1 MINPWFHRYGPLLL
15 LGLLLVGCRAA
26 ADDPPDSPAS
36 PPVAAAYVGDA
47 ACVACHAEIVETYRQ
62 TNKAKALSR
71 FDPETAPERFDDA
84 VVHNEAFRLS
94 YEAFVRGDTLYQRE
108 FREDPTGRVVH
119 ERVHRADYVIGSG
132 NATRSYLMQ
141 VEGYLTE
148 MPLTWYVHRGQWDM
162 SPGYREAN
170 DRFDRQI
177 NLLCITCHNGT
188 GGHSAFTQN
197 HYTNLPEGITCERC
211 HGPASAHI
219 DARQADPVTVEP
231 LHATALR
238 KPDPTI
244 VNPAHL
250 DRDAR
255 LSICQQC
262 HLAGVIVFKTGEDP
276 TTFRPGM
283 MLAAHRTVFV
293 PTGELTDEDAVGID
307 SHPVRLAR
315 SACYQ
320 NSEMTC
326 GTCHDPHKPKALLA
340 ADQYNASCRTCHS
353 DGAHAAGL
361 CARPDA
367 QSAQEAATGACTT
380 CHMRQG
386 GTTNVPHVI
395 FTDHWIRRDPG
406 PPRNPDEGRPA
417 FDQPDPINLVALQE
431 PGRPA
436 HVIAPRTADA
446 PLYDLEAAVA
456 YLDFYETMH
465 RVPAY
470 IDSVIYYG
478 RRGFA
483 RGADHVEA
491 RIALARAL
499 AEADSLAE
507 AVTVL
512 EAAAGAYPND
522 AWVHFWLGSML
533 EAQGTADAALN
544 ALEHALVLQPLLI
557 EAQVKRADALVKAG
571 RPAQALAQLET
582 VVTLDPA
589 HRPRA
594 WFNKGIIHLQMQQPE
609 AAAEAFAEAAHLD
622 PDLVDA
628 HIQLGSIQMT
638 QQHYEAAVNSFQNA
652 ILADPSNPAGY
663 GSLGVVYLQIGQQ
676 GAARRLFE
684 RVLQLD
690 PTNENARALLRQL
703 Q

>member
-1 MINPWFHRYGPLLL
+1 MINPWPHRGWKWCSGILL
-15 LGLLLVGCRAA
+15 LGLVLVGCRAA
-26 ADDPPDSPAS
+26 AEDQDAS
-36 PPVAAAYVGDA
+36 PPVEATSVGDE
-47 ACVACHAEIVETYRQ
+47 ACASCHAEIVETYRL
-62 TNKAKALSR
+62 TNKALAITR
-71 FDPETAPERFDDA
+71 FDPATAPERFDET
-84 VVHNEAFRLS
+84 VVHNTAFRLS

-108 FREDPTGRVVH
+108 FREDAEGRIIH
-119 ERVHRADYVIGSG
+119 ERIHRADYVIGSG

-170 DRFDRQI
+170 DRFGRQI
-177 NLLCITCHNGT
+177 NLLCVTCHNGPV
-188 GGHSAFTQN
+188 GHSRFTQN
-197 HYTNLPEGITCERC
+197 HYTDLPLGITCERC
-211 HGPASAHI
+211 HGPASAHVA
-219 DARQADPVTVEP
+219 ARQAEEP
-231 LHATALR
+231 LEEDQ
-238 KPDPTI
+238 PDPTI

-262 HLAGVIVFKTGEDP
+262 HLAGVIVFKPGEDP
-276 TTFRPGM
+276 TTFLPGKP
-283 MLAAHRTVFV
+283 LAAHRTVFV
-293 PTGELTDEDAVGID
+293 PTGELTDPEAVGID
-307 SHPVRLAR
+307 SHPMRLAR

-340 ADQYNASCRTCHS
+340 DDHYNTACQSCHS
-353 DGAHAAGL
+353 DGAHEATL

-367 QSAQEAATGACTT
+367 QSAAEAATGDCTT
-380 CHMRQG
+380 CHMNQG

-417 FDQPDPINLVALQE
+417 FDQTDPIHLVALQE

-436 HVIAPRTADA
+436 HVIAPRTAQA
-446 PLYDLEAAVA
+446 PLYDLETAIA
-456 YLDFYETMH
+456 YLDFFETMH

-470 IDSVIYYG
+470 IDSVLFYA

-483 RGADHVEA
+483 GGADHVEA

-499 AEADSLAE
+499 AEADSLA
-507 AVTVL
+507 ASVVVL
-512 EAAAGAYPND
+512 EEAAGAYPDD
-522 AWVHFWLGSML
+522 AWVQFWLGSMR
-533 EAQGTADAALN
+533 EAQGNADAAID
-544 ALEHALVLQPLLI
+544 ALERALALQPLLI
-557 EAQVKRADALVKAG
+557 EAQVKLADALVKAG
-571 RPAQALAQLET
+571 RPAEALAQLET
-582 VVTLDPA
+582 VVTLDPV

-594 WFNKGIIHLQMQQPE
+594 WYNKGILHLQIGQPE
-609 AAAEAFAEAAHLD
+609 AAADAFAQAAHLD
-622 PDLVDA
+622 PDLAEA
-628 HIQLGSIQMT
+628 HIQLGSIHLA
-638 QQHYEAAVNSFQNA
+638 QQQLDEAAARFRNA
-652 ILADPSNPAGY
+652 ILADPTNPAGY
-663 GSLGVVYLQIGQQ
+663 GSLGVVYLQRGQND
-676 GAARRLFE
+676 AARRLFE